1 LETNTLPSHR
11 ASHKLL
17 ETKTFLS
24 RRARHKTAENILWY
38 IVLCLIAVLTVFPF
52 VWVLF
57 TSFKGPND
65 AIYSVPPQLIPHEPT
80 FANYVRVGNQLPVAK
95 FFFNS
100 ITVAG
105 TSVVLNLLFTSLAAY
120 PFAKMKF
127 PGRDVIFYLLLATFI
142 VPPQLTYIP
151 SFVLAVNVFKYY
163 DTLLALI
170 FPSLATVFNIFLLRQ
185 AFKTVPD
192 DLIDAGRID
201 GASELR
207 IWWSILLPII
217 RPSLATVAI
226 ITFVNQWN
234 DFFWPSLMLHTRE
247 RMTLQVGLAAM
258 QGMFTSDTRGMA
270 AGVVMTVVPILI
282 LFVTL
287 QRQFVRGLTGAVK
300 G

>member
-1 LETNTLPSHR
+1 M
-11 ASHKLL
+11 
-17 ETKTFLS
+17 ETKTIYLS
-24 RRARHKTAENILWY
+24 KNVESKTFHVHRNFRKTAENIFWY
-38 IVLCLIAVLTVFPF
+38 IVLGLVAVLTVFPF

-65 AIYSVPPQLIPHEPT
+65 AIYSIPPQLIPHEPT
-80 FANYVRVGNQLPVAK
+80 IANYVRVANQLPVGK
-95 FFFNS
+95 FFMNS
-100 ITVAG
+100 ITVAVA
-105 TSVVLNLLFTSLAAY
+105 SVILNLLFTSLAAY
-120 PFAKMKF
+120 PFAKMNF

-151 SFVLAVNVFKYY
+151 SFVLAVNAFHYY
-163 DTLLALI
+163 DTLFALI
-170 FPSLATVFNIFLLRQ
+170 FPGLVTVFNIFLLRQ
-185 AFKTVPD
+185 AFKTVPN

-207 IWWSILLPII
+207 IWWSILLPIV

-234 DFFWPSLMLHTRE
+234 DFFWPSLMLHTRD

-282 LFVTL
+282 LFITL

>member
-1 LETNTLPSHR
+1 MRVMEQPQTQSFRLTSVLRKST
-11 ASHKLL
+11 
-17 ETKTFLS
+17 
-24 RRARHKTAENILWY
+24 ENILWY
-38 IVLCLIAVLTVFPF
+38 IVLCLVAVLTVFPF
-52 VWVLF
+52 VWVFF
-57 TSFKGPND
+57 TSFKGPDD
-65 AIYSVPPQLIPHEPT
+65 AIYSVPPQLIPHQPT
-80 FANYVRVGNQLPVAK
+80 FANYLRVWDQLPVAV
-95 FFFNS
+95 FFSNS
-100 ITVAG
+100 IIVAVA
-105 TSVVLNLLFTSLAAY
+105 SVILNLLFTSLAAY
-120 PFAKMKF
+120 AFAKMKF

-151 SFVLAVNVFKYY
+151 SFVLAVNVFHYY
-163 DTLLALI
+163 DTIFALI

-185 AFKTVPD
+185 AFKTVPN

-207 IWWSILLPII
+207 IWWSILLPIV

-247 RMTLQVGLAAM
+247 RMTLHVGLAAM
-258 QGMFTSDTRGMA
+258 QGMLTSDTRGMA
-270 AGVVMTVVPILI
+270 AGVVMTVIPILI

>member
-1 LETNTLPSHR
+1 MIG
-11 ASHKLL
+11 KLQAQHFRL
-17 ETKTFLS
+17 TPVL
-24 RRARHKTAENILWY
+24 RNITRNIFWY
-38 IVLCLIAVLTVFPF
+38 IVLCFVAVLTVFPF
-52 VWVLF
+52 VWVFF

-80 FANYVRVGNQLPVAK
+80 FANYLRVWDQLPVAV
-95 FFFNS
+95 FFSNS
-100 ITVAG
+100 IIVAVV
-105 TSVVLNLLFTSLAAY
+105 SVVLNLLLTSLAAY
-120 PFAKMKF
+120 AFAKMNF
-127 PGRDVIFYLLLATFI
+127 WGRDVIFYLLLATFI

-151 SFVLAVNVFKYY
+151 SFVLAVNVFHYY
-163 DTLLALI
+163 DTIFALI

-185 AFKTVPD
+185 AFKTVPN

-207 IWWSILLPII
+207 IWWSILLPIV
-217 RPSLATVAI
+217 RPTLATVAI

-247 RMTLQVGLAAM
+247 RMTLQVGLVAM

-270 AGVVMTVVPILI
+270 AGVVMTVIPILI
-282 LFVTL
+282 VFVIL

>member
-1 LETNTLPSHR
+1 M
-11 ASHKLL
+11 
-17 ETKTFLS
+17 ETKSIPLS
-24 RRARHKTAENILWY
+24 RNVESKSFHVSRNFRKTAENVLWY
-38 IVLCLIAVLTVFPF
+38 IILCLVAVLTVFPF

-65 AIYSVPPQLIPHEPT
+65 AIYSLPPQLIPHEPT
-80 FANYVRVGNQLPVAK
+80 FANYVRVANQLPVGK
-95 FFFNS
+95 FFINS
-100 ITVAG
+100 IAVSIV
-105 TSVVLNLLFTSLAAY
+105 SVILNLFFTSLAAY
-120 PFAKMKF
+120 PFAKMNF
-127 PGRDVIFYLLLATFI
+127 RGRDVIFYLLLATFI

-163 DTLLALI
+163 DTLFALI

-185 AFKTVPD
+185 AFKTVPN

-201 GASELR
+201 GASEFR
-207 IWWSILLPII
+207 IWWSILLPIV

-234 DFFWPSLMLHTRE
+234 DFFWPSLMLHTRD

-287 QRQFVRGLTGAVK
+287 QRQFVKGLTGAVK